1 MGKPNPPASRPL
13 STKLTTMNRRIFLA
27 ALILATSTIAFAD
40 GLPKIKVACVG
51 DSITEGAGVRDGN
64 KKYPA
69 QLGVLLGANYDVK
82 NFGVSGTTMLDSGD
96 SPYKKTPA
104 FTNAVAFAPDIVV
117 IKLGTN
123 DSKPQNWSKKESFAT
138 SAKSLVDAFRKANFK
153 AKIYLCYPVPVIAQG
168 NWGINNE
175 AVKGEIIPLIKQV
188 AMEKGTAIIDTYAA
202 LDGKPHLIPDR
213 VHPNDEG
220 AGLIAKAVFEAIKKK

>member
-1 MGKPNPPASRPL
+1 
-13 STKLTTMNRRIFLA
+13 MNRRIFLA
-27 ALILATSTIAFAD
+27 ALLLATSTIAFAD

-51 DSITEGAGVRDGN
+51 DSITEGAGVR
-64 KKYPA
+64 
-69 QLGVLLGANYDVK
+69 
-82 NFGVSGTTMLDSGD
+82 STMLDNGD
-96 SPYKKTPA
+96 LPYKKQAA
-104 FTNAVAFAPDIVV
+104 FNNALAFAPDIVV

-123 DSKPQNWSKKESFAT
+123 DSKPQNWSKKGGFSE

-153 AKIYLCYPVPVIAQG
+153 AKIYLCYPVPVIGQG

-188 AMEKGTAIIDTYAA
+188 ATEKGTAIIDTYAA
-202 LDGKPHLIPDR
+202 LDGKPQLFPDR

-220 AGLIAKAVFEAIKKK
+220 AGLIAKTVFEAIKKK